1 MQPNLNDKIALAKAS
16 GYSDLEIQSYL
27 QGAGYQPPAPS
38 GQLRVSSPYMAPT
51 ETTQPKQKVRS
62 RGGPLTAYISEAGG
76 AGGAAAGAAYGA
88 AAGSIIPGAGT
99 LIGAIIGGGIGGL
112 IGGFGGKAVEQ
123 KIRDDQ
129 NLLGT
134 GGSFKQAV
142 EEGAISG
149 AFGAAGPAFS
159 GLRAAKYAGIPFKEA
174 IKMSPKS
181 LQIAKEVTKE
191 TARALSG
198 AERALSKAYGTSI
211 NAKVG
216 SVMLDAQDSK
226 ILTNYVKKVAGNSL
240 NIEDISA
247 KMGNHIDDLG
257 AQIRDK
263 VLEKNAPITA
273 KEAKLWAKEAADSI
287 KNVAGSP
294 NVAQYIKDI
303 AKKRS
308 VADMQALTQSI
319 GAAEN
324 WTKFFS
330 SSASTPGDAQAL
342 ANIYGVLRPKINAL
356 VPGLDAL
363 NESFSI
369 ANKAYPFIKNTVTK
383 GALQAPITGATLG
396 NVGLKGKAAVG
407 VKIGAAKI
415 RQAVGQ
421 GLNLGG
427 GVGNLPQQLKLQT
440 IGGINK
446 LMSGG
451 QQAQPT
457 TLEDTMTQLGLGS
470 AGFGLPTTTPTTTT
484 TTSQN
489 PFTPDVLLAAIA
501 SDPKNASLYQ
511 SLYKVYAD
519 KYKSTAGTG
528 ANVTKVTSQ
537 QYGLAQS
544 GLQSLGALAD
554 LISQNPNVVR
564 QTATPGRQLPIIGG
578 YIAEKAGVG
587 EYDALGFNVADALLR
602 LRTGAQANE
611 SEIRNVQSKL
621 MPRAGDSE
629 ATIRRKLKTLY
640 DAFSAVTAQA
650 GTQSSGTTLEDL
662 LMQQTGGAQ

>member
-51 ETTQPKQKVRS
+51 TEQPKQAVRG
-62 RGGPLTAYISEAGG
+62 RGGPLTAFISEAGG
-76 AGGAAAGAAYGA
+76 AGGASAGAAIGSA
-88 AAGSIIPGAGT
+88 VGSIIPGAGT
-99 LIGAIIGGGIGGL
+99 LVGAIIGGGIGGL

-142 EEGAISG
+142 QEGALSG
-149 AFGAAGPAFS
+149 AFGAAGPAFT
-159 GLRAAKYAGIPFKEA
+159 GLRAAKIAGIPAKEA
-174 IKMSPKS
+174 LKMSPKS
-181 LQIAKEVTKE
+181 LQLAKQITQE
-191 TARALSG
+191 TSKALTG
-198 AERALSKAYGTSI
+198 ATRELSRAYGTSV
-211 NAKVG
+211 NAKIGQVTL
-216 SVMLDAQDSK
+216 SPQDAR
-226 ILTNYVKKVAGNSL
+226 ILTNH
-240 NIEDISA
+240 ISTVSKA
-247 KMGNHIDDLG
+247 INPEQVSADLSKYIDDIG
-257 AQIRDK
+257 AQIGQA
-263 VLEKNAPITA
+263 VANNNAPLTRA
-273 KEAKLWAKEAADSI
+273 QALALKKSAQESI
-287 KNVAGSP
+287 KNVGGGPEVTRWLS
-294 NVAQYIKDI
+294 DI
-303 AKKRS
+303 GKKRS
-308 VADMQALTQSI
+308 VADI
-319 GAAEN
+319 
-324 WTKFFS
+324 
-330 SSASTPGDAQAL
+330 QAL
-342 ANIYGVLRPKINAL
+342 AQSVGDAVNWNKFSASATPQQTQALGKIYETLRGFVNTRVPSLTTLNEQFALTKQALPFVEKTVQQGGINAPI
-356 VPGLDAL
+356 VGLGGRL
-363 NESFSI
+363 
-369 ANKAYPFIKNTVTK
+369 
-383 GALQAPITGATLG
+383 
-396 NVGLKGKAAVG
+396 GLKGRGAVAARTGLAKA
-407 VKIGAAKI
+407 
-415 RQAVGQ
+415 GQ
-421 GLNLGG
+421 TTARALGG
-427 GVGNLPQQLKLQT
+427 GGALGNLPQQLRLQAA
-440 IGGINK
+440 GGISRA
-446 LMSGG
+446 LSGG

-457 TLEDTMTQLGLGS
+457 TLEDTMTQLGVGS

-484 TTSQN
+484 TASQN

-519 KYKSTAGTG
+519 KYKTTAGTG

-564 QTATPGRQLPIIGG
+564 QTATPGRQLPIVGG
-578 YIAEKAGVG
+578 YIAQAAGVG

-650 GTQSSGTTLEDL
+650 GTQSTGTTLEDL